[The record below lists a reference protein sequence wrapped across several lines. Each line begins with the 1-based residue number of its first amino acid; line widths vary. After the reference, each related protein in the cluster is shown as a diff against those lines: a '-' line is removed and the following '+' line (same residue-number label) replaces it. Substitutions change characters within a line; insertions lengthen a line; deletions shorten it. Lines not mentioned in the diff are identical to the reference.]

1 MKISTISIVL
11 LIGVLLSIPVFS
23 QSIIRPFYEA
33 MLDRGKIQAIK
44 DFIIYY
50 GNLDVKTIEKLSKY
64 DVVIIEPRSAG
75 KNQILSLKE
84 KGTKVYGYLSVV
96 EQNENNLEFVS
107 LKDDWFYKV
116 NGDTV
121 RNDQWESWYMDLS
134 VDGYRRFLIE
144 QIYLHVVDK
153 NLDGVFIDTV
163 GDIEEFSFL
172 ENEKVAMT
180 NGYVDLLKDI
190 KINYEDVSII
200 QNWGFNIAKEY
211 SKDYIDGI
219 MWEGFNLSL
228 LKEDKWSKN
237 RFEEIKEMNIDF
249 YMVSPIKEPV
259 DKVVFNKDVYRYY
272 RNIDIYDEY

>member
-23 QSIIRPFYEA
+23 QSTIRPFYEA